1 VTSGRLRCPHCG
13 GRLRLWGFA
22 RMRWV
27 RDRLR
32 LERIRPRRGRCTQ
45 CDRTHVIAPDRTLM
59 RRLDRVEVIGAALSA
74 SARGQGYRTIS
85 RHLALP
91 STTVRDWIRRF
102 MVRSAAPPPG
112 GTAGSGAGANDPPP
126 RWAPLLADLVAAGP
140 NDDQFASAE
149 SLEALWRRM
158 SRESQGQFLR

>member
-1 VTSGRLRCPHCG
+1 
-13 GRLRLWGFA
+13 
-22 RMRWV
+22 
-27 RDRLR
+27 
-32 LERIRPRRGRCTQ
+32 
-45 CDRTHVIAPDRTLM
+45 M
-59 RRLDRVEVIGAALSA
+59 RRLDRVEVIGAALTA

-112 GTAGSGAGANDPPP
+112 GPDGRGSGADDLPP
-126 RWAPLLADLVAAGP
+126 RWAPLLADLVATGP
-140 NDDQFASAE
+140 GDDQFVSPE
-149 SLEALWRRM
+149 SLEALWRRV